1 MPKPARPPRPCV
13 QRLRPVSRY
22 RSAASR
28 RCSLRRRTNQVVSDV
43 RACIHTRARP
53 HTHTRTCIYA
63 HVRAHAHICTQTD
76 SRTHTHT
83 HIHAHARPQ
92 THTHTHTPVTCD
104 HAPCTHALSLSPS
117 PRPSLLLTHI
127 PSRPLPRCLILASF
141 RNDELLQPPG
151 RRIRRASR
159 RPSLASSSLSRCS
172 HPCPC
177 LLRTLLLPPRF
188 CLHPRDARTTQYA
201 SSSDSTAAFARHK
214 RGKWNAGVASRL
226 ATARR

>member
-1 MPKPARPPRPCV
+1 MCV
-13 QRLRPVSRY
+13 
-22 RSAASR
+22 
-28 RCSLRRRTNQVVSDV
+28 
-43 RACIHTRARP
+43 
-53 HTHTRTCIYA
+53 
-63 HVRAHAHICTQTD
+63 HVYTRAHAHTRIRVHAYTHMCARTHTYAHRQTAAHTD
-76 SRTHTHT
+76 THTHT

>member
-1 MPKPARPPRPCV
+1 MYTHARTPTHA
-13 QRLRPVSRY
+13 Y
-22 RSAASR
+22 AYMHI
-28 RCSLRRRTNQVVSDV
+28 RTC
-43 RACIHTRARP
+43 ARARTHMHTDRQP
-53 HTHTRTCIYA
+53 HT
-63 HVRAHAHICTQTD
+63 Q
-76 SRTHTHT
+76 THTHT
-83 HIHAHARPQ
+83 CSRAPAD